1 MTELARW
8 VRASGFQKFLIVNA
22 HGGNPGPLTVAVDEI
37 RCGGSGLQVGVLHWF
52 RLTPSIQAAVEA
64 DARDWHA
71 NAAETSLMLHLHPE
85 LVDLDEVRDD
95 PDRTDGLVF
104 SYTVALTSVDGLT
117 GAPSLATAEKGEQ
130 LFNEVVVALAASFE
144 SARLER
150 SPELPHGRRRP
161 Q

>member
-1 MTELARW
+1 
-8 VRASGFQKFLIVNA
+8 
-22 HGGNPGPLTVAVDEI
+22 
-37 RCGGSGLQVGVLHWF
+37 
-52 RLTPSIQAAVEA
+52 
-64 DARDWHA
+64 
-71 NAAETSLMLHLHPE
+71 MLHLHPE
-85 LVDLDEVRDD
+85 LVDLDEIRDD